1 MQKPG
6 TGLKYSSM
14 CHSKIYEQTKVV
26 NHSLGNNM
34 LRCLVRNHVKVWK
47 PIIPQ
52 AEFTYDTSI
61 NGPMKKTSFEVACG
75 LKPQHVLD
83 LVPLPQETKP
93 SKDKDTFA
101 EHIRQI
107 HEEVWAVIPASNELY
122 ALEANLH

>member
-1 MQKPG
+1 
-6 TGLKYSSM
+6 
-14 CHSKIYEQTKVV
+14 
-26 NHSLGNNM
+26 M

-83 LVPLPQETKP
+83 LVPLPQETTP

-107 HEEVWAVIPASNELY
+107 MKKFGPSSQLAVNY
-122 ALEANLH
+122 MH